1 MREGPGVRLMTEQQ
15 DLFGAKQA
23 RDDALSR
30 VSGNTG
36 TWMHKA
42 LVAVSDLKSGVD
54 LTGED
59 IRLRVADRVGNPHHH
74 NAWGALIKAAIK
86 NDLITPTGKYR
97 AMQTV
102 KSHAR
107 RTPVY
112 YIR

>member
-1 MREGPGVRLMTEQQ
+1 MSEQQ
-15 DLFGAKQA
+15 DLFGAVQA
-23 RDDALSR
+23 RDNALNQ

-36 TWMHKA
+36 KWMHKA
-42 LVAVSDLKSGVD
+42 LVAVSDLRAGVD

-86 NDLITPTGKYR
+86 ADLITPTGKHR

-102 KSHAR
+102 RSHAR

>member
-1 MREGPGVRLMTEQQ
+1 MREGPAVRLMSEQQ

-23 RDDALSR
+23 RDSALDQ

-36 TWMHKA
+36 EWMHKA
-42 LVAVSDLKSGVD
+42 LFAISIIDTEFE

-59 IRLRVADRVGNPHHH
+59 IRLRIADRVGNPHHH

-86 NDLITPTGKYR
+86 QKLITPTGKQR

-107 RTPVY
+107 STPVY

>member
-1 MREGPGVRLMTEQQ
+1 MSEQQ
-15 DLFGAKQA
+15 DLFGAQQA
-23 RDDALSR
+23 RDNALNQ

-36 TWMHKA
+36 KWMHKA
-42 LVAVSDLKSGVD
+42 LVAVSDLRSGAD

-59 IRLRVADRVGNPHHH
+59 IRMRVADRVGNPHHP
-74 NAWGALIKAAIK
+74 NAWGALIKAALK
-86 NDLITPTGKYR
+86 ANLITPAGKHR

-107 RTPVY
+107 STPVY

>member
-1 MREGPGVRLMTEQQ
+1 MSEQQ

-23 RDDALSR
+23 RDDALNR
-30 VSGNTG
+30 VAGNTG
-36 TWMHKA
+36 TWMDNA
-42 LVAVSDLKSGVD
+42 LVAVGELRSGFE

-74 NAWGALIKAAIK
+74 NAWGALIKAAITH
-86 NDLITPTGKYR
+86 DLITPTGKHR

>member
-1 MREGPGVRLMTEQQ
+1 MTDQQ
-15 DLFGAKQA
+15 DLFGAKVA
-23 RDDALSR
+23 RDEALNR
-30 VSGNTG
+30 VGDNTG
-36 TWMHKA
+36 RWMHKA
-42 LVAVSDLKSGVD
+42 LLAVSNLESGAH

-59 IRLRVADRVGNPHHH
+59 IRLQVRDRVGNPHHH
-74 NAWGALIKAAIK
+74 NAWGALIKAAIRA
-86 NDLITPTGKYR
+86 DLIKPTGKHR